1 MALITTVLAVGTAII
16 ASVFSVWMIKELF
29 VKH

>member
-1 MALITTVLAVGTAII
+1 MALITTILSIGTAIM
-16 ASVFSVWMIKELF
+16 ASVFSVWMVKELF